1 MIRCINRIETL
12 TKKAGK
18 KAFKPALKE
27 LDWRNTEC
35 LDFFKGEC
43 ALDRDSEYRRNI
55 NEVDFLYRLILIAT
69 YTIYTLITISS
80 GLN

>member
-1 MIRCINRIETL
+1 MTVHDTL
-12 TKKAGK
+12 VFNQKSGK
-18 KAFKPALKE
+18 KTFKPALKE

-43 ALDRDSEYRRNI
+43 ASDRDSEYRRNI
-55 NEVDFLYRLILIAT
+55 NELDFLYRPILRAT
-69 YTIYTLITISS
+69 YTIYTLITINS